1 MKGCWRDW
9 GDMGRE
15 PWLKSGMAAIVTG
28 ASSGIGKCIASRLA
42 SEGVCVA
49 AFSRT
54 ASKNEVSGV
63 NGEVLSIECDV
74 RDNESVRKAVEAAY
88 DRFGRLDILVNAAG
102 VSMPEFKD
110 ISSIDPDL
118 WRCIVE
124 TNLNGLFF
132 VTRCAMP
139 HLKKSGGYVV
149 NILSTAAFRS
159 VSGNVPYSASK
170 HGARAVSETIALEGK
185 EAGVRVASISPGPVN
200 TNIWT
205 HKNIPPDAEKRARM
219 LDPEDIGDIAMFLFK
234 SPEYVVVDNIT
245 VTPLHY

>member
-28 ASSGIGKCIASRLA
+28 ASSGIGRCIASRLA
-42 SEGVCVA
+42 SEGVRVA

-54 ASKNEVSGV
+54 EPKDGINGV
-63 NGEVLSIECDV
+63 KGEVVFVECDV
-74 RDNESVRKAVEAAY
+74 RDEASVRRAVEAAY
-88 DRFGRLDILVNAAG
+88 ERFGRLDILVNAAG
-102 VSMPEFKD
+102 VSMPEFKEL
-110 ISSIDPDL
+110 SSIEPDL
-118 WRCIVE
+118 WRRVVE

-132 VTRCAMP
+132 VARCAMP

-159 VSGNVPYSASK
+159 ISGNAPYSASK
-170 HGARAVSETIALEGK
+170 YGARAVSETMALEGK

-200 TNIWT
+200 TAIWT
-205 HKNIPPDAEKRARM
+205 HKKTPPDAEKRNRM

-245 VTPLHY
+245 VTPLHF